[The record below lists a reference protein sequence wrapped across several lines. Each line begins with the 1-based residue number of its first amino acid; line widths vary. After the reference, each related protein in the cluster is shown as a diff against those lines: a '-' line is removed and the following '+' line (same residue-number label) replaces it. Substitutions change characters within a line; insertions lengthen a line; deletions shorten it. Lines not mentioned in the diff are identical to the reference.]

1 MMLLKPR
8 IEFQF
13 NSELEKKS
21 KGGLLIKISWN
32 VVGEHDKHQFKGR
45 RNWRGGEVGQLPPHF

>member
-1 MMLLKPR
+1 MFNLQESLLNLSKPKNPLEMMFLNPG

-13 NSELEKKS
+13 NSELENKS

-32 VVGEHDKHQFKGR
+32 VMGEHDKH
-45 RNWRGGEVGQLPPHF
+45 